1 MRYEDM
7 EITSLKDLIT
17 ELYGKLNGSNRIWY
31 RGHSKK
37 DWKLLLKLFRDHP
50 DCDNKFE
57 MNLIKKFMPIPI
69 YYLGRPKNKES
80 L

>member
-1 MRYEDM
+1 MRFEDK
-7 EITSLKDLIT
+7 EINSLKDLIT
-17 ELYGKLNGSNRIWY
+17 ELHDNLTPNSTWY
-31 RGHSKK
+31 RGHCKK

-80 L
+80 